1 MPRLIQ
7 RNIYL
12 TPPQQQRIEALAVKQ
27 GLAQA
32 DLIRKLI
39 DIALPFA
46 ETGEGVDFGRLVT
59 LIEFTSLALDVL
71 IHRVSPADA
80 DPLLE
85 RALQYAR
92 QYHAPKG

>member
-1 MPRLIQ
+1 MSRLIQ

-12 TPPQQQRIEALAVKQ
+12 TPAQHQRIEALAAKE
-27 GLAQA
+27 GLPQA

-46 ETGEGVDFGRLVT
+46 ETGEGVNFGRLVT
-59 LIEFTSLALDVL
+59 LVEFSSLALDTL
-71 IHRVSPADA
+71 IHRLSPADA

-85 RALQYAR
+85 RAIQFAR
-92 QYHAPKG
+92 QYHAPQG